1 MTGLRGGSRARGR
14 QAGPRPTARRLLAQ
28 AATITALFAFSP
40 LLLPLLAVSSV
51 PQASAVAE
59 ISPTVRAARTTAK
72 SKLRAGSAQRH
83 PPVNRPTSVLHCV
96 PTPPASLSPCTCQVY
111 IGGIQDLRPDSTGAS
126 KCSRLVD
133 AAVSYGHGVF
143 QRAQF
148 LVSVLWWDSGP
159 RDPPSGYTGCQ
170 NYTLSSEW

>member
-96 PTPPASLSPCTCQVY
+96 PVY